1 MESAVRYPANASIYE
16 ALRNRPGALVRLQEA
31 GLSREHLEFRIGD
44 AARMLGVP
52 AERLAEVLLR
62 ERSGRAEEQVAE
74 ARP

>member
-31 GLSREHLEFRIGD
+31 GLSREHLEYRIGD

-62 ERSGRAEEQVAE
+62 ERGGRAEEQVAE